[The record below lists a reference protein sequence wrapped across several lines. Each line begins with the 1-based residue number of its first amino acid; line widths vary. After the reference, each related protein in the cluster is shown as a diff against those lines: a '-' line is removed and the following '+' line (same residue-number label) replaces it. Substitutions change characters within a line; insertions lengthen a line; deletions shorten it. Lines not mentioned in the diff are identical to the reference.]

1 MTGASLRYLIKE
13 GFRNTWTNRMM
24 SIASICVLMSCLVL
38 IGSASMIFL
47 NMDSLL
53 SRIEEEN
60 VIMVYIKDDANQ
72 AAIDTMGQEIKALGN
87 VKELEYVP
95 KEKAWAQQL
104 ETMEDAQ
111 AKFFTQISSD
121 IPLPNA
127 YKVTVAD
134 LGKFDQTV
142 KGLKGLQNVDTIR
155 ENKDLAQK
163 LVSIRQGITVIS
175 VVIIGVL
182 FAISLFIIS
191 NTIKLTVYSRRLE
204 ISIMKSVGAT
214 NSFVRLPFV
223 VEGMIL
229 GIVSGAVSL
238 GLVWGLYELA
248 VRQFGDLL
256 RSLSLSALPFAA
268 QALHEIKSGAIR
280 PAVFRTGRKNW
291 IIGKVAG
298 CVISG
303 MLLQG
308 AAVGLLFLILNGL
321 TVAMIRQGFPWGE
334 GGDFWPILLRRMLCG
349 GIWAGVGC
357 VIALATETASAA
369 YLAPLCLCYA
379 LMMIGT
385 RFFPDAM
392 MLNPMQWVS
401 GATWFL
407 TIVLAFT
414 LALQALFLKRGAQK
428 YV

>member
-53 SRIEEEN
+53 SRIVEEN

-111 AKFFTQISSD
+111 AKLFTQISSD

-256 RSLSLSALPFAA
+256 RSLSLSALPFAPY
-268 QALHEIKSGAIR
+268 ALQMLGIFVAI
-280 PAVFRTGRKNW
+280 G
-291 IIGKVAG
+291 I
-298 CVISG
+298 ISG
-303 MLLQG
+303 VGGSMITMRKYLNKEG
-308 AAVGLLFLILNGL
+308 SEISAV
-321 TVAMIRQGFPWGE
+321 
-334 GGDFWPILLRRMLCG
+334 
-349 GIWAGVGC
+349 
-357 VIALATETASAA
+357 
-369 YLAPLCLCYA
+369 
-379 LMMIGT
+379 
-385 RFFPDAM
+385 
-392 MLNPMQWVS
+392 
-401 GATWFL
+401 
-407 TIVLAFT
+407 
-414 LALQALFLKRGAQK
+414 
-428 YV
+428 

>member
-60 VIMVYIKDDANQ
+60 VIMVYIKDDTTD
-72 AAIDTMGQEIKALGN
+72 AAITQMGEEIKAMDN
-87 VKELEYVP
+87 IKDIEFIKKED
-95 KEKAWAQQL
+95 AWAEQL

-111 AKFFTQISSD
+111 AQFFTQISSD
-121 IPLPNA
+121 IPLPDA

-134 LGKFDQTV
+134 LSKFDTTV
-142 KGLKGLQNVDTIR
+142 KQLKGLNNVDTIR

-163 LVSIRQGITVIS
+163 LVAIRHGITIIS
-175 VVIIGVL
+175 IVIIAVL

-229 GIVSGAVSL
+229 GILSGVISL

-248 VRQFGDLL
+248 VNQFHDFLN
-256 RSLSLSALPFAA
+256 SLSLSALPFSDY
-268 QALHEIKSGAIR
+268 ALAMLGIFVAI
-280 PAVFRTGRKNW
+280 
-291 IIGKVAG
+291 
-298 CVISG
+298 
-303 MLLQG
+303 
-308 AAVGLLFLILNGL
+308 
-321 TVAMIRQGFPWGE
+321 
-334 GGDFWPILLRRMLCG
+334 
-349 GIWAGVGC
+349 GIVSGVGGS
-357 VIALATETASAA
+357 VITMSKYLNKEGSEISA
-369 YLAPLCLCYA
+369 
-379 LMMIGT
+379 
-385 RFFPDAM
+385 
-392 MLNPMQWVS
+392 V
-401 GATWFL
+401 
-407 TIVLAFT
+407 
-414 LALQALFLKRGAQK
+414 
-428 YV
+428 